1 MDYLDM
7 IRDLAAGEDPIDP
20 TDARAVLNG
29 ATRELSALQQ
39 KIAARFPEG
48 ANAPENSAQKP
59 RSSFSMAEKAAFYE
73 KQRQAGNDPTEAW
86 KALPE

>member
-1 MDYLDM
+1 MNYLDLLQ
-7 IRDLAAGEDPIDP
+7 DLAAGEDPIDP

-29 ATRELSALQQ
+29 ATRELSALKEQV
-39 KIAARFPEG
+39 AARFPEDTD
-48 ANAPENSAQKP
+48 APENSGQKP

>member
-29 ATRELSALQQ
+29 AERELSSLREQV
-39 KIAARFPEG
+39 AARFPEDTD
-48 ANAPENSAQKP
+48 APENSGQKP
-59 RSSFSMAEKAAFYE
+59 RSSFSMSEKAAFYE
-73 KQRQAGNDPTEAW
+73 EQRQAGNDPAEAW
-86 KALPE
+86 QKLPE

>member
-29 ATRELSALQQ
+29 AARELSALKEQV
-39 KIAARFPEG
+39 AARFPEET
-48 ANAPENSAQKP
+48 PDEAQRP
-59 RSSFSMAEKAAFYE
+59 RSSFSMAEKAKFFAE
-73 KQRQAGNDPTEAW
+73 QRENGRDPVEAW
-86 KALPE
+86 KNLPE